1 MLIRTPK
8 PAFYSFQ
15 RKCRRA
21 GNSLLRGAIVPV
33 LDSPCDSFHSC
44 GTIRAATMQ
53 RQELDRARGQGA
65 LISPENSQGF
75 NPYPAPPLSLSSQ
88 QYERS
93 TNSFNYQPFT
103 TKLLYKSLQ
112 LINKYIFRSRLK
124 TRIWFL

>member
-15 RKCRRA
+15 QKCRRA
-21 GNSLLRGAIVPV
+21 GNSLVRAQS
-33 LDSPCDSFHSC
+33 SPFL
-44 GTIRAATMQ
+44 IP
-53 RQELDRARGQGA
+53 RARGQGA
-65 LISPENSQGF
+65 LISPEDSQGF

-124 TRIWFL
+124 TRIWF